1 MGQATAEL
9 YSAKISKGQRL
20 VSGFRLL
27 NHFLHDFAGAPPSRF
42 GILREEGIRAGINA
56 NRRLYSRRAPP
67 FIPAGLSLY
76 SRRAGAGAPGMQLLP
91 GLRRRPRAGA
101 ELSGHW

>member
-27 NHFLHDFAGAPPSRF
+27 NHFLHDFAGAPQYAVIQAQVP
-42 GILREEGIRAGINA
+42 IRRKFCRG
-56 NRRLYSRRAPP
+56 Y
-67 FIPAGLSLY
+67 LSY
-76 SRRAGAGAPGMQLLP
+76 QA
-91 GLRRRPRAGA
+91 RRP
-101 ELSGHW
+101 H